1 MSVKSIGYSSVTGR
15 GGKFIVPN
23 ITVKDGQIVNIEQ
36 SDLPQIEYANGV
48 SDYTAQL
55 KEDTAEYEGDLSV
68 LAVDTN
74 QLAIETS
81 EYNKLQ
87 TDIDSLQALVD
98 SLVIDVNAQAPSQ
111 VILNYSYNST
121 PYGLYGALN
130 ASPWPRAGPID
141 TTYAAPVLGNYIRS
155 ILYDYPVSTGGLYH
169 LRVSLALTQ
178 QRSGTANVN
187 GVTYQARAMP
197 GASNQVSFIY
207 IYLDGVLHSVLQS
220 CCWDYYSS
228 NIYIAGAKFLD
239 INAGQ
244 KLSVGIMFLSDVSAS
259 LDIPSQQ
266 IGFFWNLNDVTSY
279 VSPPQN
285 FNAASEGASCL
296 KLTYINGPVT

>member
-1 MSVKSIGYSSVTGR
+1 MSVKSIGYRSVTGR
-15 GGKFIVPN
+15 GGKYIVPN
-23 ITVKDGQIVNIEQ
+23 ITVKDGQIVNIEP

-48 SDYTAQL
+48 SEYTTQL
-55 KEDTAEYEGDLSV
+55 ASDTAEYESDLSLYDIGV
-68 LAVDTN
+68 QQLVTETN
-74 QLAIETS
+74 

-87 TDIDSLQALVD
+87 VLIDNLQTLVD
-98 SLVIDVNAQAPSQ
+98 ALSIDVNAQAPSQ

-130 ASPWPRAGPID
+130 SAPWPRAGPID

-155 ILYDYPVSTGGLYH
+155 ILYDYPVSTAGLYH

-178 QRSGTANVN
+178 QRSGTVNVN

-279 VSPPQN
+279 VAPPQN
-285 FNAASEGASCL
+285 LNAANEGASCL
-296 KLTYINGPVT
+296 KLTYINGPVS

>member
-1 MSVKSIGYSSVTGR
+1 MSVKSIGYRSVTGR
-15 GGKFIVPN
+15 GGKYIVPN
-23 ITVKDGQIVNIEQ
+23 ITVSDGQITNIEP
-36 SDLPQIEYANGV
+36 SDLPQIQYANGV
-48 SDYTAQL
+48 SEYTAQL

-68 LAVDTN
+68 LAVDTS
-74 QLAIETS
+74 QLATETS
-81 EYNKLQ
+81 EFNKLQ
-87 TDIDSLQALVD
+87 VLIDNLQTLVD
-98 SLVIDVNAQAPSQ
+98 ILSTEVNAQAPAQ

-121 PYGLYGALN
+121 PYGLYGPLN

-155 ILYDYPVSTGGLYH
+155 ILYNYPVSTAGLYH

-178 QRSGTANVN
+178 QRSGSAIVN

-197 GASNQVSFIY
+197 GAANQVSFIY

-228 NIYIAGAKFLD
+228 NIYIAGAKFLQ
-239 INAGQ
+239 ITAGQ
-244 KLSVGIMFLSDVSAS
+244 KLSVGIMFLSDVDAS
-259 LDIPSQQ
+259 LDIPSQK

-279 VSPPQN
+279 VAPPQN
-285 FNAASEGASCL
+285 FNAANEGTSCL
-296 KLTYINGPVT
+296 KLTFING